1 MDCSPDLQTS
11 LLPRRIDDDQL
22 VRKKGCIDNRNIES
36 NWFWEHLLLLSF
48 YPLVAIQIWILGPVN
63 NYLGVPGVFFSVGTF
78 IVSALMYRHI
88 LSASPLFEEWLFLAL
103 LPELSIFATAMVA
116 TLTIDGILAY
126 QTLLVSTILLASIA
140 WCLTIF
146 QIQRIW
152 CGDKVATDDDDEIS
166 SETVECILA
175 QDC

>member
-1 MDCSPDLQTS
+1 MDCSPDLKTS
-11 LLPRRIDDDQL
+11 LLPRRVDNAQL
-22 VRKKGCIDNRNIES
+22 VRKKECIENGNIES
-36 NWFWEHLLLLSF
+36 NWYWEQLLLLSF

-63 NYLGVPGVFFSVGTF
+63 SYLGVPGVLFSVGTF
-78 IVSALMYRHI
+78 IFSALMYRHI
-88 LSASPLFEEWLFLAL
+88 LSASPLFEQWPVVAL

-140 WCLTIF
+140 WCLTI
-146 QIQRIW
+146 
-152 CGDKVATDDDDEIS
+152 VDENS
-166 SETVECILA
+166 SDEDETVECSLA